1 MHFWSILLGFVLG
14 VAASVLYSLFRP
26 TSWQRLRRETGEEI
40 GKAP

>member
-14 VAASVLYSLFRP
+14 VVASVLYSLFRP
-26 TSWQRLRRETGEEI
+26 AKWGKLQKETGEEI